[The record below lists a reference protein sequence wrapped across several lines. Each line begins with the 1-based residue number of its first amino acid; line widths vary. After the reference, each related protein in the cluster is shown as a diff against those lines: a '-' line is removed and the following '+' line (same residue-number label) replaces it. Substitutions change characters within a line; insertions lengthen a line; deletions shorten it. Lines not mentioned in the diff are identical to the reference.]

1 MNKLMIAFGAMLLPL
16 VAQAEDL
23 LSLYERAAKTDPVIL
38 AAQANRD
45 ATRLAEPLAKAALLP
60 NVSLQGDLTYN
71 DRNVKGGTG
80 DEFSSNNLSLNLV
93 QPLFRK
99 DRWVSLDR
107 ARDEVKQSEA
117 DYRAAEQALML
128 RVAQAYFGVLSAK
141 ENLVF
146 AQAEKKAI
154 ARQLEQA
161 KERFEVG
168 LVAITDVHEA
178 QARFDQANANEITAR
193 NAVDN
198 AMESLRQI
206 VADASTKLAD
216 LKERLPL
223 VPPDPADLDEWSRL
237 AERNNPTLQ
246 SARLAAELARKNI
259 ELQRAGHYPTLD
271 LVGGISRTRTGATG
285 GTDLDN
291 KSIGLQLALPIYSG
305 GAVVTGTEQ
314 AARQFTAA
322 QENLDASRREVV
334 RQVRDA
340 YRAIQTAI
348 SRVAALKASVKSAL
362 SALDATEAGF
372 EAGTRTL
379 VDVLNSQRDLFRA
392 RRDYAQARY
401 DYVLSTL
408 QLLSAAGTLGVE
420 DIRRVNAWLR
430 G

>member
-372 EAGTRTL
+372 EA
-379 VDVLNSQRDLFRA
+379 
-392 RRDYAQARY
+392 
-401 DYVLSTL
+401 
-408 QLLSAAGTLGVE
+408 
-420 DIRRVNAWLR
+420 
-430 G
+430 